1 MIKKLAENYQHIEQ
15 TLIEELKIDG
25 GSGISSAPDIWHPVF
40 KRIVPTKYN
49 VEKNVYIIDS
59 ERNVSEKVS
68 LAIYDEQY
76 TPYIFNH
83 GMIKYIPIEAVF
95 AVVLCEDRAWRVVQN
110 TIEREDKN
118 CKETRD
124 SKKYWLCKLQK
135 LKTDMNAYVRIQSIV
150 LDTDLDELY
159 QNKPRQTQA
168 QTSTRPITI
177 LCKSFPHI
185 ELDDDSECLFDIVL
199 KVEGGNLIKE
209 IPEEDS
215 RLEDWYKK
223 LNHYGLERYN
233 KNITEK
239 GRNKQKL
246 LRSLEKEMS
255 KGQQARTLK
264 KLKVKKGNKEQVLL
278 SLMFQ
283 LNQLLILINNP
294 MFFPHASYVSAFYAG
309 EEKK

>member
-25 GSGISSAPDIWHPVF
+25 SSGTSSAPNIWHPIF

-49 VEKNVYIIDS
+49 VEKDVYIIDS
-59 ERNVSEKVS
+59 EMNVSEKVS

-95 AVVLCEDRAWRVVQN
+95 AVVLCEDNVWIAAQK
-110 TIEREDKN
+110 TIQYTDED
-118 CKETRD
+118 CK
-124 SKKYWLCKLQK
+124 KKTEPQEYWLCKLQK

-150 LDTDLDELY
+150 IDTKEASSKHKEKCNDP
-159 QNKPRQTQA
+159 KIPKQT

-177 LCKSFPHI
+177 LCRSGRDI
-185 ELDDDSECLFDIVL
+185 ESTESANCFDIVL
-199 KVEGGNLIKE
+199 DVEEQKITKNISKDCWDLQK
-209 IPEEDS
+209 
-215 RLEDWYKK
+215 WYKE
-223 LNHYGLERYN
+223 LNHYDLSRYEN
-233 KNITEK
+233 EAELKSLIINDLEK
-239 GRNKQKL
+239 GR
-246 LRSLEKEMS
+246 
-255 KGQQARTLK
+255 TLQD
-264 KLKVKKGNKEQVLL
+264 LSVKKNDDEQVLL

-283 LNQLLILINNP
+283 LNQLLMLINNP
-294 MFFPHASYVSAFYAG
+294 MFFPHASYASAFDEG